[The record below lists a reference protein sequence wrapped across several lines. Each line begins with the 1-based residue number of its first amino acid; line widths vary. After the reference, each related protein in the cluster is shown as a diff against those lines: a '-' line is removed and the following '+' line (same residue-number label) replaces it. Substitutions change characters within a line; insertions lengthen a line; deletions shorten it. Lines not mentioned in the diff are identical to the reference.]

1 MLTNLIITCSQF
13 LLVLKYG
20 REFLNLSFSFWFH
33 LIQCAIDH
41 LAQNESS
48 HYITCTYEPNT
59 WISLMSQARMEGSPN
74 LVPVYFFPSFKSVV
88 FMCSYVEPKQTSQS
102 SLNVVFH
109 FHSKSFCSHKP
120 KLNLFSIAP
129 AAIECV
135 HI

>member
-1 MLTNLIITCSQF
+1 MLNSVIITCSQF

-33 LIQCAIDH
+33 LIQHAIDH
-41 LAQNESS
+41 LEQNESS
-48 HYITCTYEPNT
+48 HHITCACEPNT
-59 WISLMSQARMEGSPN
+59 WISLMSQALLEGSPN

-88 FMCSYVEPKQTSQS
+88 FMCYYVEPIQTSQS
-102 SLNVVFH
+102 SLNVVFC
-109 FHSKSFCSHKP
+109 FHSKSFCSHEP

-129 AAIECV
+129 AVECV